1 MKHFTEEELISYR
14 EGDAQH
20 EQRISVHVAECAA
33 CRAELNRIDAVLKA
47 LNEFSVPDPGRDYE
61 QRIWRQIAPRL
72 PQNRVP
78 WRHSWLRA
86 RRLGAFGALAATV
99 LAAFSLGRWVRPH
112 SAAVPDSLNAQQVR
126 ERVLVVAVG
135 DHLDRSEMILVGL
148 EHAQPAAPGQKAIN
162 ISAEQQRAE
171 DLLQENRLYRQ
182 TAASEGDAG
191 LASVLD
197 ELERVLVDIAHSPG
211 EISPAQLQ
219 SIQKRIESRGILF
232 KVRVIGKQLEQRP
245 QRQEDAPKA
254 APQSNSVV
262 RERNKA

>member
-20 EQRISVHVAECAA
+20 EQRISAHVAECAA

-78 WRHSWLRA
+78 WRYSWLGA

-126 ERVLVVAVG
+126 ERVLVIAVG
-135 DHLDRSEMILVGL
+135 DHLDRSEMILVEL

-162 ISAEQQRAE
+162 ISAEQKRAE

-245 QRQEDAPKA
+245 RRQEDAPKA

>member
-1 MKHFTEEELISYR
+1 MKHFTEEELISFR
-14 EGDAQH
+14 EGDVQQ
-20 EQRISVHVAECAA
+20 EQRIFAHVAECAA

-47 LNEFSVPDPGRDYE
+47 LDEFSVPDPGSDYE
-61 QRIWRQIAPRL
+61 LSVWRQIAPRL
-72 PQNRVP
+72 PQKRVR
-78 WRHSWLRA
+78 WRHSWFEP
-86 RRLGAFGALAATV
+86 RRLSAFGALAATL
-99 LAAFSLGRWVRPH
+99 LAAFFLGRWVRPH
-112 SAAVPDSLNAQQVR
+112 SPAAPDSLNAQQVR
-126 ERVLVVAVG
+126 ERVLVVAAG
-135 DHLDRSEMILVGL
+135 DHLDRSEMFLVEL
-148 EHAQPAAPGQKAIN
+148 EHAQPAAPGQKVIN

-254 APQSNSVV
+254 APQSNPVV